1 MYINKPCYVSFRA
14 RQYGEFTNF
23 VQRGKSVW
31 GSTHCQ
37 SEFGLIDMS
46 KFGHNGANILG
57 GEGVLPP
64 FQQKC
69 SFQLICP
76 SKHSVLRG
84 ATHKTKSP
92 HKAPHST
99 PPTLQCSFDK
109 SWRDAQTS
117 PTQYAPLNFFE
128 GGGIIRVATGQGNV
142 REINF
147 FFKVRE
153 KSGNFANWSG
163 KF

>member
-37 SEFGLIDMS
+37 SEVGLIDMS
-46 KFGHNGANILG
+46 TFGHNDANILG
-57 GEGVLPP
+57 GGGKGGAPP
-64 FQQKC
+64 FSTKMFISAHLS
-69 SFQLICP
+69 SF
-76 SKHSVLRG
+76 KYSVLGG

-92 HKAPHST
+92 HKAPYSI

-117 PTQYAPLNFFE
+117 PTHYAPLNFFE
-128 GGGIIRVATGQGNV
+128 GGGHNQG
-142 REINF
+142 
-147 FFKVRE
+147 
-153 KSGNFANWSG
+153 GHWSG
-163 KF
+163 KR